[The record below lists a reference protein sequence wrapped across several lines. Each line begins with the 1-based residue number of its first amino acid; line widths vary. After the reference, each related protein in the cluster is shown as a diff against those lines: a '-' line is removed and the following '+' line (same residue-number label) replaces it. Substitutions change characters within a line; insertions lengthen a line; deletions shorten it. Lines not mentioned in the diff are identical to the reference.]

1 MRRSLHFVPGGNER
15 MLAKALTLP
24 ADGLILDLEDAV
36 TPDRKAATRPIVRR
50 WLETRDFG
58 SRERWVRMNP
68 IYSEYGETDL
78 EETIA
83 GRPHGYVVPK
93 PRHAGDIRRI
103 AAVLE
108 RLEQRHRLPW
118 GSTRLVLI
126 ATETP
131 EGLLNIREV
140 AGASPRITAVS
151 WGIEDLSAAM
161 GLPRT
166 RDAEGRYLDIPRYA
180 RVMCAVAAAAAGAL
194 LEPTL
199 LRPFYKRAEE
209 YQLLVTFGLLMIID
223 DVIRFLWGPYPLSAS
238 VLFENFGS
246 VSLGESIYPTYNFL
260 VIAVGGLAAVF
271 LWAFIYKTR
280 FGVVLRATSQDM
292 RMASALGVNV
302 NRVYVQAFTLGCFMA
317 GLGGAIIVPSQ
328 SAVLGMGVDA
338 LILAFI
344 VVVIGGLGS
353 LEGAL
358 VGALIVGVVREMGI
372 TWFPEVELA
381 VLYLIAA
388 LVLLVRPAGIFGRP

>member
-1 MRRSLHFVPGGNER
+1 METMLIHLLNALLYASVLFLIAGGLSLIYGVMRIVNLAHGNLYAFGAYVTAWTVGLVAAGAPTPVL
-15 MLAKALTLP
+15 LAILP
-24 ADGLILDLEDAV
+24 AG
-36 TPDRKAATRPIVRR
+36 
-50 WLETRDFG
+50 
-58 SRERWVRMNP
+58 
-68 IYSEYGETDL
+68 
-78 EETIA
+78 
-83 GRPHGYVVPK
+83 
-93 PRHAGDIRRI
+93 
-103 AAVLE
+103 
-108 RLEQRHRLPW
+108 
-118 GSTRLVLI
+118 
-126 ATETP
+126 
-131 EGLLNIREV
+131 
-140 AGASPRITAVS
+140 
-151 WGIEDLSAAM
+151 
-161 GLPRT
+161 
-166 RDAEGRYLDIPRYA
+166 
-180 RVMCAVAAAAAGAL
+180 AVAAAAAGAL

-292 RMASALGVNV
+292 RMASALCVNV

-344 VVVIGGLGS
+344 VVVVGGLGS

-358 VGALIVGVVREMGI
+358 VGAIIVGVVREMGI
-372 TWFPEVELA
+372 TWFPEIELA

-388 LVLLVRPAGIFGRP
+388 VVLLVRPAGIFGRA